1 LGVRAENLHKFMHE
15 WTHGP
20 SATRLRAGTGVPERA
35 RMFRLFPGD
44 VVLVDEAGMAGT
56 LLLDQLV
63 QLAASRGAVVRL
75 LGDDRQLPAV
85 EGGGALRLVADAP
98 GTPVLSTLYRFNDP
112 GEAEATLQLR
122 IGNASAVDWYHQR
135 GRIRS
140 GSREAMA
147 EAAYTGWKK
156 DMLDGK
162 VTLMAAADG
171 ADVTE
176 LSAQARADRVTAGQV
191 EADGARLRDGNL
203 AGAGDWIV
211 TRLNDRRLS
220 AFGGRDWVK
229 NGDAWRVERRHPD
242 GGLSV
247 RHLSH
252 GGRITLPAN
261 YVGDQV
267 QLLYATTAHRAQGT
281 TVDTAHPLITA
292 GMTREA
298 LYVLASRACDSTVF
312 YVATHDLPYD
322 EDARVDQVRYD
333 PRQYAAREILLNIL
347 AAEGAPLS
355 ATETITVAQEEAVSL
370 STVVPP
376 YLHAAHQDAAA
387 RYRAA
392 AVTAL
397 GADGAHDLAVDP
409 AWGAVVRRLFDAEGD
424 GWDPASLLATVAA
437 KRELASADSVAEVI
451 AWRIDAFLDSNPGPG
466 SPLPTS
472 RSMPAPVCPAYES
485 TGEAHE
491 RLTALTIDTVGG
503 ELAERAQAEAAWPA
517 LIAALR
523 RAENAGYDP
532 ADALTCTATAR
543 ELRTA
548 CNVSEVLAW
557 CINRHLAAHSAT
569 SANAGTTPNDT
580 ATTATNL
587 PNTATQSSILVDG
600 QDNAPAREV
609 AASGSVAGP
618 LLPWVPGPRQV
629 PADSEA
635 MPLTAYLGD
644 AAALIT
650 ARVTDLAD
658 TAIRLR
664 PPWTRALGHQP
675 ADPDRACE
683 WRRYVSVI
691 AAYRDQHKIATDDPR
706 QVLGPY
712 AETGRAGHRA
722 YWHAAESVLAARRLA
737 GLEPADGA
745 SADEQARAQIAAD
758 IYRGLP
764 NDERAGIASA
774 VATASGP
781 LWLGDPADPD
791 ERAAAQPAYALQ
803 LVTLLAA
810 RGHLTTGSEALFRS
824 QPNHSSEPREAEL
837 ARRGRPGPGR
847 ADRLHGT
854 RQERAARPN
863 GGALQ
868 QVPPLPASPTSGRA
882 PVR

>member
-1 LGVRAENLHKFMHE
+1 
-15 WTHGP
+15 
-20 SATRLRAGTGVPERA
+20 
-35 RMFRLFPGD
+35 
-44 VVLVDEAGMAGT
+44 
-56 LLLDQLV
+56 
-63 QLAASRGAVVRL
+63 
-75 LGDDRQLPAV
+75 
-85 EGGGALRLVADAP
+85 
-98 GTPVLSTLYRFNDP
+98 
-112 GEAEATLQLR
+112 
-122 IGNASAVDWYHQR
+122 
-135 GRIRS
+135 
-140 GSREAMA
+140 
-147 EAAYTGWKK
+147 
-156 DMLDGK
+156 
-162 VTLMAAADG
+162 
-171 ADVTE
+171 
-176 LSAQARADRVTAGQV
+176 
-191 EADGARLRDGNL
+191 
-203 AGAGDWIV
+203 
-211 TRLNDRRLS
+211 
-220 AFGGRDWVK
+220 
-229 NGDAWRVERRHPD
+229 
-242 GGLSV
+242 
-247 RHLSH
+247 
-252 GGRITLPAN
+252 
-261 YVGDQV
+261 
-267 QLLYATTAHRAQGT
+267 
-281 TVDTAHPLITA
+281 
-292 GMTREA
+292 
-298 LYVLASRACDSTVF
+298 
-312 YVATHDLPYD
+312 
-322 EDARVDQVRYD
+322 
-333 PRQYAAREILLNIL
+333 
-347 AAEGAPLS
+347 
-355 ATETITVAQEEAVSL
+355 
-370 STVVPP
+370 
-376 YLHAAHQDAAA
+376 
-387 RYRAA
+387 
-392 AVTAL
+392 
-397 GADGAHDLAVDP
+397 
-409 AWGAVVRRLFDAEGD
+409 
-424 GWDPASLLATVAA
+424 LLATVAA
-437 KRELASADSVAEVI
+437 KRELASADSIAEVI
-451 AWRIDAFLDSNPGPG
+451 AWRIDAFLDGNPGPG
-466 SPLPTS
+466 SPLPAS
-472 RSMPAPVCPAYES
+472 RSMPAPIGPAYDS
-485 TGEAHE
+485 TGEARE
-491 RLTALTIDTVGG
+491 RLAALTIATLGG

-532 ADALTCTATAR
+532 ADALTRTATAR

-548 CNVSEVLAW
+548 RNVSEVLAW
-557 CINRHLAAHSAT
+557 RINRHLAMHSA
-569 SANAGTTPNDT
+569 APADEGPTPNDT
-580 ATTATNL
+580 TMTTTNA
-587 PNTATQSSILVDG
+587 PVTATQSTV
-600 QDNAPAREV
+600 PADEQNHASARQT
-609 AASGSVAGP
+609 AATGSVATP

-664 PPWTRALGHQP
+664 PPWTSALGHQP

-737 GLEPADGA
+737 GFEPADGA

-791 ERAAAQPAYALQ
+791 EHAAAQPAYAPQ

-824 QPNHSSEPREAEL
+824 QPDHGSEPREAEL

-868 QVPPLPASPTSGRA
+868 QVPPRPASPTSGRA